1 LPPKIRLEKI
11 RLEKSYPW
19 LRTGAPSGRA
29 MFILHTHHHSHRVVD
44 ASLPL
49 PPKIAAVSAKIAA
62 DAAKIAADAA
72 KIAADAAKIAA
83 DAAKIAAVAAKSLP
97 FPPNRCRCHQDR
109 LVTVL

>member
-1 LPPKIRLEKI
+1 
-11 RLEKSYPW
+11 
-19 LRTGAPSGRA
+19 

-83 DAAKIAAVAAKSLP
+83 VAAKSLP

-109 LVTVL
+109 LVTVW